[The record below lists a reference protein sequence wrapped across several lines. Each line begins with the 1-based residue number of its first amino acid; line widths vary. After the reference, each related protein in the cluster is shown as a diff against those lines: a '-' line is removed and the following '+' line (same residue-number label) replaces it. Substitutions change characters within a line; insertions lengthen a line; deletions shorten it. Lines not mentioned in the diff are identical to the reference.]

1 MSMRRP
7 HPIAILALALV
18 VLPFALHAIGLPYSI
33 AAEVALYALVGLGFN
48 LLIGYT
54 GLVSFGHGMFFG
66 LGAYGTAL
74 TQLHFF
80 PNQLVLPFAS
90 GVLVASAAGAVVG
103 FFALRRRG
111 VYFSLLTLAFTV
123 LTFYIVYRWTGLTGG
138 ENGLSGIR
146 RGTPFGIDLGNQLLF
161 YSGVAAVVLAG
172 AYLAWRVVNSPFGK
186 VLQAIRD
193 NEQRASFIGY
203 PVRRYKLV
211 AFVLSAM
218 LVGTGGA
225 VFALLKQFVSAD
237 LTHVNFSGE
246 ILVMTVIGGIGTFLG
261 PPLGALFYVCARE
274 ILSEYTTGWQFWFG
288 IMFMGFILFSPAGL
302 VGLASKASARLRR
315 DTGTAPKE
323 VAGGQPDRGMPPSLL
338 ARSRVAPGIELVS
351 VRGVSKRFGDFV
363 AVRDVALSLKMGEVH
378 ALIGPNGAGKTTLF
392 NMISGMFM
400 PNSGS
405 VWLGGDNVS
414 GLPPERML
422 ARGLARSFQIT
433 NLFKTL
439 TVFENLRLAVQARHR
454 ARFGMWRN
462 ALDYPELREETDA
475 MLDYIGLKSVANV
488 RAESLSY
495 GGQRMLEIA
504 LALCGAPSVL
514 LLDEPLAG
522 MAAAERERVVDL
534 IRALSQHLGIL
545 VVEHDI
551 DRVFAFADKI
561 TVMSNGGVLTS
572 GDANHVRGHEEVQ
585 RVYLGSGS
593 SAVARSR
600 SRTEETVRPVVL
612 EVRQIDTYY
621 GESHI
626 LHGLDLQVRANT
638 VTALLG
644 RNGAGKTTTVNSIVG
659 LVPPRRGEIVFENA
673 RIDTLTPEQIA
684 RLGIALV
691 PQGRRLF
698 SSLTVAENLKLGGLA
713 RRMGSGV
720 HWDISRIQEFFPR
733 LRDKMDNKAGQ
744 LSGGE
749 QQMVAIAR
757 ALSGHVR
764 LLLLDEPFE
773 GLAPA
778 IVEELFHIIDRL
790 KRELTVLIIEHNLDL
805 VLALADEAY
814 VMDRGRVV
822 HRGPAA
828 PLLGNMEY
836 RKEVLWV

>member
-1 MSMRRP
+1 MSARRL
-7 HPIAILALALV
+7 HPMAVMTVALA

-33 AAEVALYALVGLGFN
+33 ASEVALYALVGLGFN

-80 PNQLVLPFAS
+80 PNQLLLPFVS
-90 GVLVASAAGAVVG
+90 GILIASAAGAVVG

-123 LTFYIVYRWTGLTGG
+123 LTFYIVYRWTNLTGG
-138 ENGLSGIR
+138 ENGLSGIQ
-146 RGTPFGIDLGNQLLF
+146 RGTPFGIDLGNQLVF
-161 YSGVAAVVLAG
+161 YYGLAMVVLAG
-172 AYLAWRVVNSPFGK
+172 AWLAWRVVNSPFGK

-193 NEQRASFIGY
+193 NEQRAAFIGY

-211 AFVLSAM
+211 AFVLSAV

-225 VFALLKQFVSAD
+225 LFALLKQFISAD
-237 LTHVNFSGE
+237 RTHVNFSGE
-246 ILVMTVIGGIGTFLG
+246 ILVMTVIGGIGSFLG
-261 PPLGALFYVCARE
+261 PALGALFYVCARE

-288 IMFMGFILFSPAGL
+288 LLFMGFILFSPSGL
-302 VGLASKASARLRR
+302 VGLGSKALARLRR
-315 DTGTAPKE
+315 EPGAAPE
-323 VAGGQPDRGMPPSLL
+323 EAAVAQTDRAMPTSLL
-338 ARSRVAPGIELVS
+338 ARLRAAPKTELIS
-351 VRGVSKRFGDFV
+351 VRGVTKRFGDFV

-392 NMISGMFM
+392 NMISGMFT
-400 PNSGS
+400 PNAGS
-405 VWLGGDNVS
+405 VWLGTDNVS

-422 ARGLARSFQIT
+422 ERGLARSFQVT

-439 TVFENLRLAVQARHR
+439 TVAENLRLAVQARHR
-454 ARFGMWRN
+454 ARFGMWRD
-462 ALDYPELREETDA
+462 ALDYAEIRAETDA
-475 MLDYIGLKSVANV
+475 MLHYIGLKAVADV
-488 RAESLSY
+488 RADSLPY
-495 GGQRMLEIA
+495 GGQRMLEIG

-561 TVMSNGGVLTS
+561 TVMSNGAVLTS
-572 GDANHVRGHEEVQ
+572 GDADHVRGHEEVQ

-593 SAVARSR
+593 SAVAQSR
-600 SRTEETVRPVVL
+600 SRTEEGTRPVVL
-612 EVRQIDTYY
+612 DVRQIDTYY

-659 LVPPRRGEIVFENA
+659 LVPPRRGEILFENS
-673 RIDTLTPEQIA
+673 RIDTLTPESIA

-698 SSLTVAENLKLGGLA
+698 SGLSVAENLKLGGLA
-713 RRMGSGV
+713 RRAGAGV
-720 HWDISRIQEFFPR
+720 HWDVDRILEFFPR
-733 LRDKMDNKAGQ
+733 LRDKMNNKAGQ

-778 IVEELFHIIDRL
+778 IVEELFHVIDRL

-814 VMDRGRVV
+814 VVDRGRVV

-828 PLLGNMEY
+828 PLLGNMDY
-836 RKEVLWV
+836 RREVLWV

>member
-1 MSMRRP
+1 MSTRRL
-7 HPIAILALALV
+7 HPIAILAAALA

-74 TQLHFF
+74 IQLNFF
-80 PNQLVLPFAS
+80 PNQLVLPFVS

-138 ENGLSGIR
+138 ENGLSGIQ
-146 RGTPFGIDLGNQLLF
+146 RGTPFGIDLGNQLRF
-161 YSGVAAVVLAG
+161 YVVVAAVVLAG
-172 AYLAWRVVNSPFGK
+172 AYLTWRVVNSPFGK

-225 VFALLKQFVSAD
+225 LFALLKQFVSAD

-261 PPLGALFYVCARE
+261 PPLGALFYVCVRE

-288 IMFMGFILFSPAGL
+288 IMFMGFILFSPTGL
-302 VGLASKASARLRR
+302 VGLASKAIARLRR
-315 DTGTAPKE
+315 DDGTAPKE
-323 VAGGQPDRGMPPSLL
+323 ALAEQAERGIPPSLL
-338 ARSRVAPGIELVS
+338 ARARVAPGTELVS
-351 VRGVSKRFGDFV
+351 VQTVSKRFGDFV
-363 AVRDVALSLKMGEVH
+363 AVRDVALTLKMGEVH

-400 PNSGS
+400 PDSGS
-405 VWLGGDNVS
+405 VWLRGDNVS

-422 ARGLARSFQIT
+422 KLGLARSFQIT

-439 TVFENLRLAVQARHR
+439 TVSENLRLAVQARHR

-462 ALDYPELREETDA
+462 ALDYHELREETDA
-475 MLDYIGLKSVANV
+475 MLDYIGLRSVANA
-488 RAESLSY
+488 RADSLSY
-495 GGQRMLEIA
+495 GGQRMMEIA

-522 MAAAERERVVDL
+522 MADAERERVVDL

-551 DRVFAFADKI
+551 DRVFAFADTI
-561 TVMSNGGVLTS
+561 TVMSNGEVLTA
-572 GDANHVRGHEEVQ
+572 GDADHVRGHEEVQ
-585 RVYLGSGS
+585 RVYLGSGR
-593 SAVARSR
+593 SAVAQ
-600 SRTEETVRPVVL
+600 SRTVTEHKERPVVL
-612 EVRQIDTYY
+612 EVKKIDTYY

-626 LHGLDLQVRANT
+626 LHGLDLQVRANS

-644 RNGAGKTTTVNSIVG
+644 RNGAGKTTTFNSIVG
-659 LVPPRRGEIVFENA
+659 LAPPRRGEILFENA
-673 RIDTLTPEQIA
+673 RIDKLTPEQIA

-698 SSLTVAENLKLGGLA
+698 TSLTVAENLALGGLA
-713 RRMGSGV
+713 RRAGTGV
-720 HWDISRIQEFFPR
+720 HWDVARIHEFFPR
-733 LRDKMDNKAGQ
+733 LRDKMNNKAGQ

-749 QQMVAIAR
+749 QQMLAIAR
-757 ALSGHVR
+757 ALTGHVK

-778 IVEELFHIIDRL
+778 IVEELFRIIDRL
-790 KRELTVLIIEHNLDL
+790 KRELTVLIIEHDLDL

-814 VMDRGRVV
+814 VVDRGRIV
-822 HRGPAA
+822 HQGPAA
-828 PLLGNMEY
+828 PLLGNLEY